1 MAASPP
7 GWPERV
13 LRVGVTGGIGSGKS
27 TVSRR
32 LGELGAHVVD
42 ADAVAREVVEP
53 GEPTLERIRERFG
66 DGVVRA
72 DGTLDRAAL
81 AALVFPD
88 PEALDALNAIT
99 GPAIADRVEQQR
111 GAVPAGVV
119 SVYDMP
125 LLVER
130 GLWVHEHLSIV
141 IETDVETR
149 VRRLVEQRGL
159 GEDDVRHRIAAQ
171 ATDEQRR
178 AAADVVLDNS
188 GSPEALVAAVDELWE
203 RRLLP
208 YEANLVGG
216 RRSRRPDRAAD
227 CVVDPRPDWEARAER
242 VVARLAAALA
252 PTGVVT
258 EVSHVGSTSVPGLLA
273 KDVIDVQVGV
283 RRLADADRDD
293 VRRALGDAGY
303 VFNHG
308 VHSDTPHPQG
318 ADASDWVK
326 HFLGGCDPANHVHVH
341 VREHG
346 SAGWRFA
353 LLFRD
358 WLRHEPAERDAYAA
372 EKRRLL
378 AEQPSTS
385 EYVVAKEPWFEGAW
399 PRANAWAERTGWRPR

>member
-1 MAASPP
+1 M
-7 GWPERV
+7 

-53 GEPTLERIRERFG
+53 GEPALQRIRERFG
-66 DGVVRA
+66 QGVVRP
-72 DGTLDRAAL
+72 DGSLDRAGL

-88 PEALDALNAIT
+88 RVALDALDAIT
-99 GPAIADRVEQQR
+99 GPAISARVAELR
-111 GAVPAGVV
+111 AAAPRSGI

-130 GLWVHEHLSIV
+130 GLWVHEHLSV
-141 IETDVETR
+141 VVETDVETR
-149 VRRLVEQRGL
+149 VRRLVDQRGL
-159 GEDDVRHRIAAQ
+159 AEQDVRHRIAAQ

-178 AAADVVLDNS
+178 AVADVVLDNS
-188 GSPEALVAAVDELWE
+188 GAPEELVRAVDDLWAT
-203 RRLLP
+203 RLEP
-208 YEANLVGG
+208 YAANLVHGT
-216 RRSRRPDRAAD
+216 RSRRPERAAD
-227 CVVDPRPDWEARAER
+227 VVVGPRADWEPRAER

-258 EVSHVGSTSVPGLLA
+258 EVSHIGSTSVPGLLA

-283 RRLADADRDD
+283 HRLVDADRDD
-293 VRRALGDAGY
+293 VRRALADAGF
-303 VFNHG
+303 VFAHG
-308 VHSDTPHPQG
+308 VHSDTPHPLG
-318 ADASDWVK
+318 SDPEDWVK
-326 HFLGGCDPANHVHVH
+326 RFLGGCDPENNVNVH
-341 VREHG
+341 VREKG

-358 WLRHEPAERDAYAA
+358 WLRHEAPEKEAYAA

-378 AEQPSTS
+378 ALHDTTS
-385 EYVVAKEPWFEGAW
+385 DYVEAKEPWFEGAW
-399 PRANAWAERTGWRPR
+399 QRASDWAARTGWQPR